1 MSALNGADWV
11 IVAILLV
18 SIIVGLWRGLI
29 REVLSLIVWVAAI
42 TAAILFGAD
51 VAEFYGDWISVPSV
65 RVALGYATVFLLVF
79 IVFALLS
86 WLVTRLI
93 RNGGLSGT
101 DRMLGLGFGLL
112 RGGLLVAVL
121 VLLLGY
127 TPMPRDPWW
136 QQSQLI
142 PRFEPLATW
151 VRERLPD
158 TLAALQAL
166 SPPEQLLPKPDS
178 KDTPAS
184 PGTMTVPVAVPPPE
198 PHRSA
203 GGF

>member
-18 SIIVGLWRGLI
+18 SVVIGLWRGFI
-29 REVLSLIVWVAAI
+29 REVLSLIVWIAAV

-51 VAEFYGDWISVPSV
+51 VAAFYADWINVPSV

-79 IVFALLS
+79 VVFALLS
-86 WLVTRLI
+86 WLVTRLL
-93 RNGGLSGT
+93 RGGGLSGT

-136 QQSQLI
+136 QESQLI
-142 PRFEPLATW
+142 PRFEPLAGW
-151 VRERLPD
+151 VREQLPD
-158 TLAALQAL
+158 TLASLQAL
-166 SPPEQLLPKPDS
+166 SPPEQLPVELEAKPKPE
-178 KDTPAS
+178 
-184 PGTMTVPVAVPPPE
+184 PPE
-198 PHRSA
+198 RAAPAATPTHEHRSA

>member
-11 IVAILLV
+11 IVAILVV

-29 REVLSLIVWVAAI
+29 REVLSLIVWVAAV
-42 TAAILFGAD
+42 TAAILFGAQ
-51 VAEFYGDWISVPSV
+51 VAEFYGDWVSVPSV
-65 RVALGYATVFLLVF
+65 RVALGYATVFLVVF
-79 IVFALLS
+79 IVFALLA
-86 WLVTRLI
+86 WLINGLI
-93 RNGGLSGT
+93 KNGGLSGT

-142 PRFEPLATW
+142 PRFEPLAVW
-151 VRERLPD
+151 VREQLPD

-166 SPPEQLLPKPDS
+166 SPPEQLSSKLEPKP
-178 KDTPAS
+178 KPPAAE
-184 PGTMTVPVAVPPPE
+184 PVPVPVPPPE
-198 PHRSA
+198 HRSA

>member
-18 SIIVGLWRGLI
+18 SVVVGLWRGLI
-29 REVLSLIVWVAAI
+29 REVLSLVVWVAAV
-42 TAAILFGAD
+42 TAAILFGAQ
-51 VAEFYGDWISVPSV
+51 VAEFYGDWVSVPSV

-79 IVFALLS
+79 IVFALLA
-86 WLVTRLI
+86 WLVTKLI

-101 DRMLGLGFGLL
+101 DRVLGLGFGLL

-142 PRFEPLATW
+142 PRFEPLAAW
-151 VRERLPD
+151 VREQLPD

-166 SPPEQLLPKPDS
+166 SPPEQLSKLEPKP
-178 KDTPAS
+178 KPPEAEPA
-184 PGTMTVPVAVPPPE
+184 PPPVPPSE
-198 PHRSA
+198 HRSA